1 MDPKQIQIL
10 YESLQLDALKN
21 YCQIE
26 IEKKEREAG
35 SLTVRG
41 NVFNQIGGDKVL
53 EDILDTLKLDG
64 SKRNRV
70 KTSLTSTFINC
81 RAIDQSLEDLNK
93 DKVLP
98 GVIRLKETA
107 LVKELEKRKVTPKYE
122 GSDDQRAK
130 IISKKISEFKKYK
143 ELLDALRDKVDPDGN
158 QTIENVAKE
167 VLDALSINRGY
178 IRFNGFYE
186 SLGSGF
192 EEKVVQY
199 ASEMGFIDTEQLEA
213 IKAHDSLVS
222 IKNRLKYLDRLI
234 SSRFEQRN
242 EIIKAKPKES
252 NKDGKRDIIVDYT
265 NQGKLQVSVGP
276 KPVVHDAKRFSRVN
290 GNGDKITINVAIQQ
304 HNINQALKDV
314 EDPRMKLRLED
325 ILKKLSPEDLGLVRD
340 NLVLDFSKLSN
351 FLDKFYTGK
360 FSVEEKELLVCN
372 IK

>member
-107 LVKELEKRKVTPKYE
+107 LVKELEKERLLLNMKAVTIKERK
-122 GSDDQRAK
+122 
-130 IISKKISEFKKYK
+130 
-143 ELLDALRDKVDPDGN
+143 L
-158 QTIENVAKE
+158 
-167 VLDALSINRGY
+167 
-178 IRFNGFYE
+178 
-186 SLGSGF
+186 
-192 EEKVVQY
+192 
-199 ASEMGFIDTEQLEA
+199 
-213 IKAHDSLVS
+213 
-222 IKNRLKYLDRLI
+222 
-234 SSRFEQRN
+234 
-242 EIIKAKPKES
+242 
-252 NKDGKRDIIVDYT
+252 
-265 NQGKLQVSVGP
+265 
-276 KPVVHDAKRFSRVN
+276 
-290 GNGDKITINVAIQQ
+290 
-304 HNINQALKDV
+304 
-314 EDPRMKLRLED
+314 
-325 ILKKLSPEDLGLVRD
+325 
-340 NLVLDFSKLSN
+340 
-351 FLDKFYTGK
+351 
-360 FSVEEKELLVCN
+360 
-372 IK
+372 